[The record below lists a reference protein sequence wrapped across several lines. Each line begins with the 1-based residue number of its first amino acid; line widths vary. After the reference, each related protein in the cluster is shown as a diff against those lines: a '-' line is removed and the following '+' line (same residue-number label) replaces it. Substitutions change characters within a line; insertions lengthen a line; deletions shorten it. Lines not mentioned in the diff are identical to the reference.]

1 MSPLHVGIVI
11 PAHNAESWIDR
22 CLRSLLEQ
30 THRAW
35 SAVVVDD
42 GSVDRTAS
50 EAAQF
55 HDDRIRLIRQPN
67 AGVSA
72 ARNRAL
78 QELSSCGAI
87 LFLDADDWLAPD
99 ALRRLAAALRATPEA
114 IAAVGLAAFVHPDG
128 SVTCLRRPPHGD
140 ILERLLRGNAF
151 ANGGHLLIR
160 RDAVRRAG
168 LFDSALRFGEDW
180 EYWIRLALLGSFVA
194 AAGSG
199 PVLFVRRLDSGA
211 YRCLAGDP
219 ESFQPCTDA
228 IFRNPVLRARVG
240 EARLARLRSRTEA
253 ENAWITG
260 RALISGNAVAEGRAF
275 LRRSLVR
282 APSPKRLALLAAT
295 YFPPAWRLL
304 GA

>member
-11 PAHNAESWIDR
+11 PAHNAEVWIDR

-55 HDDRIRLIRQPN
+55 HDARIRLIRQPN

-78 QELSSCGAI
+78 QELSGCGAI

-99 ALRRLAAALRATPEA
+99 ALRRLATALRTTPEVV
-114 IAAVGLAAFVHPDG
+114 AAVGPAAFVRPDG
-128 SVTCLRRPPHGD
+128 SVKSLRRAPHGD
-140 ILERLLRGNAF
+140 TLQRVLRGNVF

-168 LFDSALRFGEDW
+168 LFDTALRFGEDW
-180 EYWIRLALLGSFVA
+180 EYWVRLALLGPFVA
-194 AAGSG
+194 TAGSL
-199 PVLFVRRLDSGA
+199 PVLFIRRLDSGA
-211 YRCLAGDP
+211 YRRLAGEP
-219 ESFQPCTDA
+219 ASFQPCMDA
-228 IFRNPVLRARVG
+228 IFRNPLLRARMG
-240 EARLARLRSRTEA
+240 EERVARLRSRTEA

-260 RALISGNAVAEGRAF
+260 RALISGNAVPEGRSF

-282 APSPKRLALLAAT
+282 APSPKRLALLAAA

>member
-11 PAHNAESWIDR
+11 PAHNAEGWIDR

-78 QELSSCGAI
+78 QELSGCGAI
-87 LFLDADDWLAPD
+87 VFLDADDWLAPD
-99 ALRRLAAALRATPEA
+99 ALRRLAGAFREAPEA
-114 IAAVGLAAFVHPDG
+114 VAAVGPAVFVHPDG

-140 ILERLLRGNAF
+140 ILQRLLRGNVF

-168 LFDSALRFGEDW
+168 PFDPALRFGEDW

-199 PVLFVRRLDSGA
+199 PVLFVRRLDRGA
-211 YRCLAGDP
+211 YRRLAGDP
-219 ESFQPCTDA
+219 ASFQPCMDA
-228 IFRNPVLRARVG
+228 IFGNPVLRARVG
-240 EARLARLRSRTEA
+240 EERLTRLRSRTEA

-260 RALISGNAVAEGRAF
+260 RALISRNAVAEGRAF